1 MFRRPDKR
9 QRHPA
14 LTGTESWQM
23 QYGGHMTWFIDRRLN
38 GKNKSTVNRQ
48 RFLRRYKA
56 QIKQS
61 ISEAINKRSVTDVDS
76 GESVSIPTDDISEPM
91 FHQGRGGLRHRVHP
105 GNDHFIQN
113 DRIERPQGGG
123 GGGGGSGQGQA
134 SPDGEGQDEFV
145 FQISKDEYLDL
156 LFEDLALPNLKKN
169 QHRQLNEYKT
179 HRAGFTANGV
189 PANISVVRSL
199 QNSLARRTA
208 MTAGKKRE
216 LRELEA
222 SLDSVTN
229 SEPAQL
235 LEEERL
241 RKEIAELRAKIER
254 VPFIDTFDLRYK
266 NYEKRAEPSSQAV
279 MFCLMDV
286 SGSMDQATKDM
297 AKRFYILL
305 YLFLSR
311 TYKNV
316 EVVYIRHHTQAKEVD
331 EHEFF
336 YSQETGGTIV
346 SSALKLMDEV
356 VKERYDPAQWNIY
369 AAQASDGDN
378 WADDSPLC
386 HEILAK
392 KLLPVVRYYSY
403 IEITRRAHQTL
414 WREYEHLQ
422 SMFDNFAMQHIR
434 DQDDIYP
441 VFRELFHKQSA
452 TSNS

>member
-1 MFRRPDKR
+1 
-9 QRHPA
+9 
-14 LTGTESWQM
+14 
-23 QYGGHMTWFIDRRLN
+23 MTYFIDRRLN
-38 GKNKSTVNRQ
+38 GKNKSAVNRQ
-48 RFLRRYKA
+48 RFLRRYKS

-61 ISEAINKRSVTDVDS
+61 IAEAINKRSVTDVDS
-76 GESVSIPTDDISEPM
+76 GESVSIPNADINEPM

-105 GNDHFIQN
+105 GNDHFVQN

-123 GGGGGSGQGQA
+123 GGGSGQGEA
-134 SPDGEGQDEFV
+134 SQDGEGEDEFS

-156 LFEDLALPNLKKN
+156 LFEDLALPNLRKN
-169 QHRQLNEYKT
+169 QHKQLNEFKT
-179 HRAGFTANGV
+179 HRSGYTSNGV

-216 LRELEA
+216 LRELE
-222 SLDSVTN
+222 STLTEVEH

-241 RKEIAELRAKIER
+241 RKEIAELRAKIAKT
-254 VPFIDTFDLRYK
+254 PFIDTFDLRYR
-266 NYEKRAEPSSQAV
+266 NYERRPEPSSQAV

-316 EVVYIRHHTQAKEVD
+316 DVVYIRHHTQAKEVD
-331 EHEFF
+331 EQEFF

-346 SSALKLMDEV
+346 SSALKLMDDVIREH
-356 VKERYDPAQWNIY
+356 YDPAQWNIY

-386 HEILAK
+386 HQLLAQKILP
-392 KLLPVVRYYSY
+392 LVRYYSY

-414 WREYEHLQ
+414 WREYEVLQ
-422 SMFDNFAMQHIR
+422 EKFDNFAMQHIR
-434 DQDDIYP
+434 EQEDIYP
-441 VFRELFHKQSA
+441 VFRELFHKQVQDH
-452 TSNS
+452 

>member
-1 MFRRPDKR
+1 
-9 QRHPA
+9 
-14 LTGTESWQM
+14 
-23 QYGGHMTWFIDRRLN
+23 MTYFIDRRLN
-38 GKNKSTVNRQ
+38 GKNKSAVNRQ
-48 RFLRRYKA
+48 RFLRRYKS

-61 ISEAINKRSVTDVDS
+61 IAEAINKRSVTDVDS
-76 GESVSIPTDDISEPM
+76 GESVSIPNADINEPM

-105 GNDHFIQN
+105 GNDHFVQN

-123 GGGGGSGQGQA
+123 GGCSGQGEA
-134 SPDGEGQDEFV
+134 SQDGEGEDEFS

-156 LFEDLALPNLKKN
+156 LFEDLALPNLRKN
-169 QHRQLNEYKT
+169 QHKQLNEFKT
-179 HRAGFTANGV
+179 HRSGYTSNGV

-216 LRELEA
+216 LRELE
-222 SLDSVTN
+222 STLTEVEH

-241 RKEIAELRAKIER
+241 RKEIAELRAKIAKT
-254 VPFIDTFDLRYK
+254 PFIDTFDLRYR
-266 NYEKRAEPSSQAV
+266 NYERRPEPSSQAV

-316 EVVYIRHHTQAKEVD
+316 DVVYIRHHTQAKEVD
-331 EHEFF
+331 EQEFF

-346 SSALKLMDEV
+346 SSALKLMDDV
-356 VKERYDPAQWNIY
+356 IRERYDPAQWNIY

-386 HEILAK
+386 HQLLAQKILP
-392 KLLPVVRYYSY
+392 LVRYYSY

-414 WREYEHLQ
+414 WREYEVLQ
-422 SMFDNFAMQHIR
+422 EKFDNFAMQHIR
-434 DQDDIYP
+434 EQEDIYP
-441 VFRELFHKQSA
+441 VFRELFHKQVQDH
-452 TSNS
+452 